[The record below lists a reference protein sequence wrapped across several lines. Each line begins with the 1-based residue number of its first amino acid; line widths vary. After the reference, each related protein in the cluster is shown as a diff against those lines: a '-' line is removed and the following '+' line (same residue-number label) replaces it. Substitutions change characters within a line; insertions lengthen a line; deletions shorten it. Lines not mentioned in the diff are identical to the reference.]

1 MRRRFKKVTSLKQRL
16 SAMIVSWW
24 ESIAPTSQAE
34 RDGLLGK
41 IRSAEEAMRIQR
53 WLDSKELKA
62 PQ

>member
-1 MRRRFKKVTSLKQRL
+1 
-16 SAMIVSWW
+16 MIVSWW